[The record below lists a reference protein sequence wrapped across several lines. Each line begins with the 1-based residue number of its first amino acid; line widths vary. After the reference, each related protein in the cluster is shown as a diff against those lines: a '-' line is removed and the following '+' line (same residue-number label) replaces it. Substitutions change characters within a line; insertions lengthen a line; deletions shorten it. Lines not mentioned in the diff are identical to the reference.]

1 MPLEKE
7 EIGDP
12 DAGLVDAECV
22 IIICSITRP
31 QSVSDY
37 LDQGFTTRRFG
48 RTGLLASP
56 RVEHKNEKKNKEKRN
71 PEHPRISSEK
81 EKEK

>member
-12 DAGLVDAECV
+12 DAGLVDAACV
-22 IIICSITRP
+22 IIIFICSITRA

-37 LDQGFTTRRFG
+37 QDQSFTTRRFG
-48 RTGLLASP
+48 KTGLLASP
-56 RVEHKNEKKNKEKRN
+56 RVEHKNEKRKKEKRN
-71 PEHPRISSEK
+71 PEHPKICSE
-81 EKEK
+81 